1 GEKRRRGKGK
11 RGPVLHIV
19 VVGFHHKK
27 GCQVEFSYPPLIPG
41 EGHDSHSLPE
51 EWKYLP
57 FLALPDGA
65 HNYQE
70 DTVFFHLPPRCGDQT
85 TIYGVSCYRQIE
97 AKALKV
103 RQADVT
109 RETVQKSVCVLSQL
123 PLYGLL
129 QAKLQLI
136 THAYFEEKDFSQIS
150 ILKELYEHMNS
161 SLGGTTLEG
170 SQVYLGL
177 SPRDLVLQFRHKVP
191 VLLIFPSSPCTQ
203 VLFYISPVNR
213 LVGALMT
220 VLSLFPGMIEH
231 GLTDSSQY
239 RPRKSVSEDTG
250 LQEVTPPLDDY
261 VSVSAADI
269 SNTNSG
275 MGEEGRKLLGNH
287 VREAQKTDVPLSHSE
302 KNCNGSQSSNG
313 TGHLKPPSRTS
324 PESSESDWET
334 LDPSILE
341 DPNLKEGEHENMTSE
356 QTEILSKECTT
367 SESPPITVQPQ
378 AKTGHVVLVPGL
390 ISGLEEDQYGMPLAI
405 FTKGYLCLP
414 YMALQQHHLLSD
426 VTVRGFVAGATNI
439 LFRQQKHL
447 SDAIV
452 EIEEALVQIHDP
464 ELRKIL
470 NLTTADLRFADYL
483 VKHVT
488 ENRDDVFLDGTGW
501 EGGDEWIRAQFGAYL
516 HALLAAVLQPD
527 NEKIL
532 SDFGTAFVATWKNTH
547 NYRVWNSNKHPAL
560 AEVNSSHPFQGQYS
574 VSDVKLRLSHSV
586 QNSERGKKIGT
597 AMVNTSRNVVQTGKA
612 VGQSVGGAFTNAKS
626 AMSSWLS
633 TFTQST
639 QDLRE

>member
-1 GEKRRRGKGK
+1 MEKAGRDGDGAP

-41 EGHDSHSLPE
+41 DGHDSHTLPE

-70 DTVFFHLPPRCGDQT
+70 DTVYFHLPPRNGNGAT
-85 TIYGVSCYRQIE
+85 VYGISCYRQIE

-109 RETVQKSVCVLSQL
+109 RETVQKSVCVLSKL

-161 SLGGTTLEG
+161 SLGGTSLEG

-177 SPRDLVLQFRHKVP
+177 SPRDLVLHFRHKVLILFKLI
-191 VLLIFPSSPCTQ
+191 LLEKK
-203 VLFYISPVNR
+203 VLFYISPVNK

-231 GLTDSSQY
+231 GLSDCSQY
-239 RPRKSVSEDTG
+239 RPRKSMSEDAG
-250 LQEVTPPLDDY
+250 LQETNPPADDF
-261 VSVSAADI
+261 VSVSVPDI
-269 SNTNSG
+269 SISISGTVKKTVTGNRGGDAVIQTREPSFQVESDSSKGPEPNNTN
-275 MGEEGRKLLGNH
+275 
-287 VREAQKTDVPLSHSE
+287 QF
-302 KNCNGSQSSNG
+302 
-313 TGHLKPPSRTS
+313 LKPPSRPS
-324 PESSESDWET
+324 PESSEGDWET

-341 DPNLKEGEHENMTSE
+341 DPSLKEREQVGSE
-356 QTEILSKECTT
+356 QTNLFPKDSVP
-367 SESPPITVQPQ
+367 SDSPPITVQPQ
-378 AKTGHVVLVPGL
+378 ANTGQVVLIPGL

-405 FTKGYLCLP
+405 FTK
-414 YMALQQHHLLSD
+414 
-426 VTVRGFVAGATNI
+426 V
-439 LFRQQKHL
+439 
-447 SDAIV
+447 
-452 EIEEALVQIHDP
+452 EEALIQIHDP
-464 ELRKIL
+464 ELRKLL
-470 NLTTADLRFADYL
+470 NPTTADLRFADYL
-483 VKHVT
+483 VRHVT

-501 EGGDEWIRAQFGAYL
+501 EGGDEWIRAQFAVYI
-516 HALLAAVLQPD
+516 HALLAATLQLD

-532 SDFGTAFVATWKNTH
+532 SDYGTTFVTAWKNTH

-560 AEVNSSHPFQGQYS
+560 AEINPNHPFQGQYS
-574 VSDVKLRLSHSV
+574 VSDMKLRFSHSV
-586 QNSERGKKIGT
+586 QNSERGKKIGNV
-597 AMVNTSRNVVQTGKA
+597 MVTTSRNVVQTGKA
-612 VGQSVGGAFTNAKS
+612 VGQSVGGAFSSAKT

-633 TFTQST
+633 TFTTSTPQSLT
-639 QDLRE
+639 ELPDGKP